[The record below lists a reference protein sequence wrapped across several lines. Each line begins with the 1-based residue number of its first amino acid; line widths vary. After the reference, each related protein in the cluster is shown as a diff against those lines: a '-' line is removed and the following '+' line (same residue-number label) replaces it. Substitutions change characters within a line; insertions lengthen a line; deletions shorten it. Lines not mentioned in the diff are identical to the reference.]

1 MSEAILGILLV
12 VAGVLAFLAA
22 GPVGRKL
29 GEQRAAA
36 VAKAE
41 AKGEDAAEQSTGRM
55 VPTLLRVG
63 GAAGVVIGLI
73 TTVGGMAYTQDV
85 GEVKVLRSFT
95 GEVAGVDTTEGLAFK
110 APWVETV
117 DFDVRNQQAIYKGE
131 GYPTSEGEMVNG
143 PEITFQDQDKVTGN
157 ADIAIRYSIDPGA
170 VGEIYMEYPTQ
181 EALTARLIDQ
191 DMRSVVRNA
200 FSGYTTAGVL
210 ERRGELEQDIRE
222 GLEGRWEGAGVIV
235 ESVALQGIRY
245 PQSTQDGFAQAQESA
260 TSLKKAQADLEV
272 RKAEAE
278 QRKVV
283 AQGEADA
290 NRILSESLTP
300 EVLQQQYNETLVE
313 VGKGGNLVVV
323 PEGSTPMIDT
333 GRSGSGSGTDE

>member
-1 MSEAILGILLV
+1 M
-12 VAGVLAFLAA
+12 
-22 GPVGRKL
+22 
-29 GEQRAAA
+29 
-36 VAKAE
+36 
-41 AKGEDAAEQSTGRM
+41 
-55 VPTLLRVG
+55 
-63 GAAGVVIGLI
+63 
-73 TTVGGMAYTQDV
+73 

-117 DFDVRNQQAIYKGE
+117 DFDVCNQQDIYKVE
-131 GYPTSEGEMVNG
+131 GYPTSEREMVNG

-200 FSGYTTAGVL
+200 LSGYTTAGVL
-210 ERRGELEQDIRE
+210 ERRSELEQDIRKV
-222 GLEGRWEGAGVIV
+222 LEGRWEGVGVIV

-245 PQSTQDGFAQAQESA
+245 PQSNQDGFAQAQESA
-260 TSLKKAQADLEV
+260 TALKKDQADLDV

-283 AQGEADA
+283 A
-290 NRILSESLTP
+290 RVRPTP
-300 EVLQQQYNETLVE
+300 TASAQ
-313 VGKGGNLVVV
+313 
-323 PEGSTPMIDT
+323 S
-333 GRSGSGSGTDE
+333 R

>member
-157 ADIAIRYSIDPGA
+157 ADVAIRYSIDPGA

-181 EALTARLIDQ
+181 EALSARLIDQ

-222 GLEGRWEGAGVIV
+222 GLEGRWEGTGVIV

-313 VGKGGNLVVV
+313 IGKGGNLVVV

-333 GRSGSGSGTDE
+333 GRSGSGSGTD

>member
-12 VAGVLAFLAA
+12 VGGVLSFLAA
-22 GPVGRKL
+22 GPVRRKL
-29 GEQRAAA
+29 AEQRAAA
-36 VAKAE
+36 VTAAE
-41 AKGEDAAEQSTGRM
+41 AEGKDAPEQGAGRM
-55 VPTLLRVG
+55 APLLLRLG
-63 GAAGVVIGLI
+63 GAAAVIVGLV

-95 GEVAGVDTTEGLAFK
+95 GEVAGVDTSEGLAFK

-210 ERRGELEQDIRE
+210 ERRGELEQDIRK
-222 GLEGRWEGAGVIV
+222 GLEGRWEGTGVIV

-260 TSLKKAQADLEV
+260 TALKKAQADLEV

-333 GRSGSGSGTDE
+333 GRSDSGSGTD

>member
-1 MSEAILGILLV
+1 MGEAILGILLV
-12 VAGVLAFLAA
+12 VVGVLAFLAA

-29 GEQRAAA
+29 REQHAAA

-41 AKGEDAAEQSTGRM
+41 AKGKDAPEHATGRM

-63 GAAGVVIGLI
+63 GVAGVVIGLI

-131 GYPTSEGEMVNG
+131 GYATSEGEMVNG
-143 PEITFQDQDKVTGN
+143 PEITFQDKDKVTGN
-157 ADIAIRYSIDPGA
+157 ADVAIRYSIDPA
-170 VGEIYMEYPTQ
+170 SVGEIYQEYPSQ

-200 FSGYTTAGVL
+200 FAGYTTAGVL
-210 ERRGELEQDIRE
+210 ELRGELEQTIRE
-222 GLEGRWEGAGVIV
+222 GLEGRWEGTGVIV

-323 PEGSTPMIDT
+323 PEGSTPLIDT
-333 GRSGSGSGTDE
+333 GRPGGGSEE

>member
-1 MSEAILGILLV
+1 MGEAILGILLV
-12 VAGVLAFLAA
+12 VVGVLAFLAA
-22 GPVGRKL
+22 GPVRRRL
-29 GEQRAAA
+29 EEQHASA
-36 VAKAE
+36 VATAE
-41 AKGEDAAEQSTGRM
+41 AKGKDGPEHSSGRM

-63 GAAGVVIGLI
+63 GVAGVLIGLI

-131 GYPTSEGEMVNG
+131 GYATSEGEMVNG
-143 PEITFQDQDKVTGN
+143 PEITFQDKDKVTGN
-157 ADIAIRYSIDPGA
+157 ADVAIRYSIDPA
-170 VGEIYMEYPTQ
+170 SVGEIYQEYPSQ

-200 FSGYTTAGVL
+200 FAGYTTAGVL
-210 ERRGELEQDIRE
+210 ELRGELEQTIRE
-222 GLEGRWEGAGVIV
+222 GLEGRWEGTGVIV

-323 PEGSTPMIDT
+323 PEGSTPLIDT
-333 GRSGSGSGTDE
+333 GRSGGGSEE

>member
-181 EALTARLIDQ
+181 EALSARLIDQ

>member
-131 GYPTSEGEMVNG
+131 GYATSEGEMVNG

-157 ADIAIRYSIDPGA
+157 ADVAIRYSIDPGA

-181 EALTARLIDQ
+181 EALSARLIDQ

-222 GLEGRWEGAGVIV
+222 GLEGRWEGTGVIV

-313 VGKGGNLVVV
+313 IGKGGNLVVV

>member
-157 ADIAIRYSIDPGA
+157 ADVAIRYSIDPGA

-181 EALTARLIDQ
+181 EALSARLIDQ

-222 GLEGRWEGAGVIV
+222 GLEGRWEGTGVIV

-313 VGKGGNLVVV
+313 IGKGGNLVVV